1 MLQNRQAKS
10 LPARRDDRRDQG
22 LVFRPWG

>member
-1 MLQNRQAKS
+1 MLQNRQARS
-10 LPARRDDRRDQG
+10 LPARRDDRHDQG